1 MKRSVRWKFT
11 IIFAGLMTV
20 AIALIWCINNWFL
33 SGYYQNY
40 KIHTL
45 EKGYRAIDAIIQD
58 EVRNG
63 ESSLEDAQAELNS
76 GWKEY
81 QKSKDGSSDMDSA
94 DGGSAQSGKNG
105 TDDRAGDETQDALGE
120 YAEGDT
126 VVLEDDSEEASADAL
141 DGEEASSGG
150 VRLANVIRE
159 LRDRSNISLLLY
171 DSESDQTLVSSA
183 RDVEVMRNRVRRY
196 IVGHAGA
203 KRDVLREYDNY
214 MIQKTFDPLSKTFYL
229 ESWGFF
235 SDNATIFIMTM
246 PMESIHE
253 SAAISNRF
261 LMFVGIVV
269 ILAGSIL
276 IYFITRH
283 ITMPIK
289 RLSELSEK
297 MSNLD
302 FDARYETSRRSTEE
316 IDTLGNSMN
325 VLSER
330 LKTTIGE
337 LKEANAQLKKDI
349 DEKVQID
356 EMRKEFIANVSHEL
370 KTPIA
375 LIQGYAEGLKECI
388 NDDPESRE
396 FYCEVIMDESSK
408 MNQMVK
414 KLLTLNQLEFG
425 NDVVTMERF
434 DLVSLV
440 KGVIQSASILA
451 QQKEAKLLF
460 NEEEPVYVWADEFKV
475 EEVVTNYISNA
486 LNHLEGDKVIDVK
499 LIHEPGNVIRTTVFN
514 TGKPIPEED
523 LDKIWIKFYKVD
535 KARTREYGGSG
546 IGLSIVKAIM
556 DSFHQKCGVK
566 NYDNGV
572 EFWFELD
579 GGEKCGNSGKDDQR
593 LLPGA
598 EQS

>member
-1 MKRSVRWKFT
+1 MKRSIRWKFT

-20 AIALIWCINNWFL
+20 AIALIWCINNWCL

-81 QKSKDGSSDMDSA
+81 RKSNRISSDTGTSADASKDCLGQSDENVTA
-94 DGGSAQSGKNG
+94 DDA
-105 TDDRAGDETQDALGE
+105 AGETEEAPDE

-126 VVLEDDSEEASADAL
+126 VVLEEPEDGSADAV
-141 DGEEASSGG
+141 DESEASSGG

-183 RDVEVMRNRVRRY
+183 RDVEVMRDRVRRY
-196 IVGHAGA
+196 IVGHEETH
-203 KRDVLREYDNY
+203 REVLREYDNY
-214 MIQKTFDPLSKTFYL
+214 KIQKTFDPRSKTFYL

-253 SAAISNRF
+253 STAISNRF

-302 FDARYETSRRSTEE
+302 FDARYETSSRSTEE

-375 LIQGYAEGLKECI
+375 LIQGYAEGLVEGMAEDKE
-388 NDDPESRE
+388 NRDY
-396 FYCEVIMDESSK
+396 YCGVIMDEAGK
-408 MNQMVK
+408 MNRMVRQ
-414 KLLTLNQLEFG
+414 LLTLTALEFG
-425 NDVVTMERF
+425 GERLSVERF
-434 DLVSLV
+434 DLTELIAS
-440 KGVIQSASILA
+440 VISSSSV
-451 QQKEAKLLF
+451 LLKQ
-460 NEEEPVYVWADEFKV
+460 NELTVEFDEKEPVYVMGDEFKI
-475 EEVVTNYISNA
+475 EEVITNYLTNA
-486 LNHLEGDKVIDVK
+486 IHHVGGEEKKIQIRIDHRRDGKEVCV
-499 LIHEPGNVIRTTVFN
+499 EVFN
-514 TGKPIPEED
+514 TGTPIPEEA
-523 LDKIWIKFYKVD
+523 LPNLWTKFYKVD
-535 KARTREYGGSG
+535 KARTRAYGGSG

-556 DSFHQKCGVK
+556 EMHHKACGVK
-566 NYDNGV
+566 NHEDGV
-572 EFWFELD
+572 EFWFTLD
-579 GGEKCGNSGKDDQR
+579 TAGKE
-593 LLPGA
+593 A
-598 EQS
+598 

>member
-105 TDDRAGDETQDALGE
+105 TGDRAGDETQDALGE

-126 VVLEDDSEEASADAL
+126 VVLEDDSEDASADASADAL

-183 RDVEVMRNRVRRY
+183 RDVEVMRDRVRRY

-370 KTPIA
+370 KTPLA
-375 LIQGYAEGLKECI
+375 SMKVLADSLNGQEGVPVELYQEFMQDI
-388 NDDPESRE
+388 TSEIDRE
-396 FYCEVIMDESSK
+396 
-408 MNQMVK
+408 NQIITD
-414 KLLTLNQLEFG
+414 LL
-425 NDVVTMERF
+425 
-434 DLVSLV
+434 SLV
-440 KGVIQSASILA
+440 KMDKKVADLNITQVNINELLEQLLKRLHPIAAQKNVELILDSFRPVNA
-451 QQKEAKLLF
+451 EVDATKLSLAF
-460 NEEEPVYVWADEFKV
+460 SNLIENGIKYNNENGWVRVSLNADHKYFYVTVADSG
-475 EEVVTNYISNA
+475 I
-486 LNHLEGDKVIDVK
+486 G
-499 LIHEPGNVIRTTVFN
+499 
-514 TGKPIPEED
+514 IPEES
-523 LDKIWIKFYKVD
+523 IAHIFERFYRVD
-535 KARTREYGGSG
+535 KSHSREIGGTGLGLAIARSA
-546 IGLSIVKAIM
+546 IVMHRGAIRVY
-556 DSFHQKCGVK
+556 SKENEGTTFSVRIPL
-566 NYDNGV
+566 NYV
-572 EFWFELD
+572 M
-579 GGEKCGNSGKDDQR
+579 
-593 LLPGA
+593 
-598 EQS
+598 

>member
-1 MKRSVRWKFT
+1 MKRSIRWKFT

-81 QKSKDGSSDMDSA
+81 QKPKNGSSSTDKSA
-94 DGGSAQSGKNG
+94 ESSEENSGQSDKNITGGNASG
-105 TDDRAGDETQDALGE
+105 ETLDALDE

-126 VVLEDDSEEASADAL
+126 VVLEDDSEEASVDAL
-141 DGEEASSGG
+141 DGKEASSGG

-183 RDVEVMRNRVRRY
+183 RDVEVMRDRVRRY
-196 IVGHAGA
+196 IVGHAGS
-203 KRDVLREYDNY
+203 KREVLREYDNY

-253 SAAISNRF
+253 STAISNRF

-289 RLSELSEK
+289 RLSELSEQ

-375 LIQGYAEGLKECI
+375 LIQGYAEGLVEGMAEDKE
-388 NDDPESRE
+388 NRDY
-396 FYCEVIMDESSK
+396 YCGVIMDEAGK
-408 MNQMVK
+408 MNRMVRQ
-414 KLLTLNQLEFG
+414 LLTLTALEFG
-425 NDVVTMERF
+425 GERLSVERF
-434 DLVSLV
+434 DLTELIAS
-440 KGVIQSASILA
+440 VISSSNV
-451 QQKEAKLLF
+451 LLKQ
-460 NEEEPVYVWADEFKV
+460 NELTVDFDEKKPLYVMGDEFKI
-475 EEVVTNYISNA
+475 EEVITNYLTNA
-486 LNHLEGDKVIDVK
+486 IHHVGGEKKIQIRIDHRRDGKEVCV
-499 LIHEPGNVIRTTVFN
+499 EVFN
-514 TGKPIPEED
+514 TGNPIPDEA
-523 LDKIWIKFYKVD
+523 LPNLWTKFYKVD

-556 DSFHQKCGVK
+556 EMHHKACGVK
-566 NYDNGV
+566 NHEDGV
-572 EFWFELD
+572 EFWFMLD
-579 GGEKCGNSGKDDQR
+579 TAGEK
-593 LLPGA
+593 
-598 EQS
+598 